1 MQYVLG
7 VQKGPMVFR
16 LYAFDLDSFEL
27 RSSNIGNG
35 IKSLKNDGTSLTAAY
50 GEKKRRDRY
59 TGFMAVCKVV
69 AYAACCG
76 CSGHGFCGG
85 WGRLQGA

>member
-1 MQYVLG
+1 MQYILG

-16 LYAFDLDSFEL
+16 LYASDLDSFEMW
-27 RSSNIGNG
+27 SSNVGNG
-35 IKSLKNDGTSLTAAY
+35 IESLENDGTSLTAAY
-50 GEKKRRDRY
+50 GEKKRRNRY

>member
-1 MQYVLG
+1 MQYILG

-27 RSSNIGNG
+27 WSPNIGNG

-50 GEKKRRDRY
+50 GEKKRRD
-59 TGFMAVCKVV
+59 
-69 AYAACCG
+69 
-76 CSGHGFCGG
+76 
-85 WGRLQGA
+85 